1 MTDKPYDSTEHIE
14 KLATKGR
21 GKIKRLKE
29 KYREGMSEMDY
40 KTDSLQTLKGAQ
52 EYNTPYPEVPTVKKK
67 NGGRIRGSGI
77 ARKGTR
83 KCKMR

>member
-1 MTDKPYDSTEHIE
+1 MSEIE

-21 GKIKRLKE
+21 DYIKKLKE

-67 NGGRIRGSGI
+67 KGGRVRGAGI